1 MKKNITAYEQL
12 ERKQKAAAIATS
24 ITVGAVGAL
33 AGGMG
38 IALAV
43 IGGSAIMSVCGAIA
57 AIVGLGTL
65 ACAYPLYKKIEGKKD
80 SAESARP

>member
-1 MKKNITAYEQL
+1 MKRNITAYEQL

-43 IGGSAIMSVCGAIA
+43 IGGSTIMSVCGAIA

-65 ACAYPLYKKIEGKKD
+65 ACAYPLFKRIEGKKA